1 MSDSEL
7 NFVDI
12 FFIRVHYF
20 LKSGLKLKSINLA
33 KQVHKEKSKRL
44 LF

>member
-20 LKSGLKLKSINLA
+20 LKSGHEA
-33 KQVHKEKSKRL
+33 KIYQPSETGSQRKI
-44 LF
+44 